1 MTSMSVFA
9 YDCEV
14 DGIYYKRISATEFE
28 VTYYSEAGNTRV
40 YKDEVIIPASVTYN
54 GKTFKVISIGK
65 MAFYWCESLTSVT
78 IPNSVTSIGY
88 RAFEQCTSL
97 TSVTIPNSVTSIGSR
112 AFWNCNNLTSII
124 SLMEVPCSNYTLG
137 EPYCCF
143 NSDHF
148 YHATLYVPVGTINNY
163 KIRWSWNFVHI
174 VEGIPSGINS
184 SNKNEQIYEI
194 ERFSLEGK
202 AIKEFYR
209 GVNIIRTK
217 DGKAKKVLVK

>member
-1 MTSMSVFA
+1 
-9 YDCEV
+9 
-14 DGIYYKRISATEFE
+14 
-28 VTYYSEAGNTRV
+28 
-40 YKDEVIIPASVTYN
+40 
-54 GKTFKVISIGK
+54 
-65 MAFYWCESLTSVT
+65 MAFQYCSSLTSVT
-78 IPNSVTSIGY
+78 IGNGVTSISDG
-88 RAFEQCTSL
+88 
-97 TSVTIPNSVTSIGSR
+97 
-112 AFWNCNNLTSII
+112 AFWYCNNLTSII
-124 SLMEVPCSNYTLG
+124 SLMEVPCRNYTLG